1 MHMTI
6 GVNEL
11 ARECGAYWLLDTI
24 YIAQRIVPAVSREPF
39 QAWTLTV
46 SDGKGE
52 LVCTDGDKGEG
63 PVVLYAQAIPYTD
76 FPHATARLFVAD
88 GVAMLPE
95 EY

>member
-1 MHMTI
+1 MVYTL
-6 GVNEL
+6 GAREL
-11 ARECGAYWLLDTI
+11 ARENGAYWLLDAI
-24 YIAQRIVPAVSREPF
+24 CIAQVSEAVSREPF

-63 PVVLYAQAIPYTD
+63 PVILYSQPIPYTD
-76 FPHATARLFVAD
+76 FPAGTARLFVAD
-88 GVAMLPE
+88 GVVMLPD